1 MIAVSNRLG
10 HANPV
15 ITMMIYAHVDK
26 QVDRGL
32 LTRDELGLPPR
43 DRNAEHDH
51 HDDTSC
57 TDRGTLI
64 ESRAHARSLSSTPP
78 THLRV

>member
-32 LTRDELGLPPR
+32 LTAEELGFAT
-43 DRNAEHDH
+43 N
-51 HDDTSC
+51 DDQEDGGRPS
-57 TDRGTLI
+57 DDGS
-64 ESRAHARSLSSTPP
+64 SR
-78 THLRV
+78 

>member
-26 QVDRGL
+26 QVDRGP
-32 LTRDELGLPPR
+32 LTRDR
-43 DRNAEHDH
+43 QR
-51 HDDTSC
+51 
-57 TDRGTLI
+57 
-64 ESRAHARSLSSTPP
+64 
-78 THLRV
+78 